1 MDADAKR
8 FKKLQA
14 EFNILAEQWKTTE
27 SLSERLH
34 LLAQIKKVLD
44 RTHKFIDDMNQ
55 LGKNRTISDATRSE
69 KRPAS
74 AGLHTFRHA
83 LATALDSLNVP
94 MEIRKRRIGHGRG
107 GDVTAIYTHNLHGRR
122 AGCGRKT
129 WAAFRYGLAGS
140 R

>member
-1 MDADAKR
+1 VDADAKR

-55 LGKNRTISDATRSE
+55 QILSKSGSKKSC
-69 KRPAS
+69 
-74 AGLHTFRHA
+74 
-83 LATALDSLNVP
+83 SLP
-94 MEIRKRRIGHGRG
+94 
-107 GDVTAIYTHNLHGRR
+107 
-122 AGCGRKT
+122 
-129 WAAFRYGLAGS
+129 
-140 R
+140 